1 MLLWW
6 PTADVDTTKVLSL
19 LCFSSQVLQ
28 TLVSPSIKSAPS
40 VSYSYDNGYGDVL
53 TEYWLGNDPINWML
67 ADTPYVLR
75 ISLQLESGMQVYQDY
90 MNFSLDTLSSEI
102 LAEMTSS
109 FDDAANSSEFNWRS
123 TLVVDSRS
131 GAVLMYQD
139 ANQFS
144 NLALA
149 YVCVSEVFTFRVG
162 VFLRLAEFSHL
173 Q

>member
-1 MLLWW
+1 MLCL
-6 PTADVDTTKVLSL
+6 
-19 LCFSSQVLQ
+19 SQVLQ

-40 VSYSYDNGYGDVL
+40 YSYNYDNGYGDVL

-67 ADTPYVLR
+67 ADTSYVLR

-109 FDDAANSSEFNWRS
+109 FDDADNSSEFS
-123 TLVVDSRS
+123 IGVVCVCVR
-131 GAVLMYQD
+131 ACLR
-139 ANQFS
+139 AC
-144 NLALA
+144 
-149 YVCVSEVFTFRVG
+149 VCVSFIRT
-162 VFLRLAEFSHL
+162 